1 MDIVLVV
8 DGVAM
13 IMTDGLV
20 ANQAICASVK
30 ISNCETETYL
40 CRLSHLRSNL
50 LFVVIRPLP
59 HVLRYIRDN
68 IRQIVCNVFDVQKLS
83 F

>member
-40 CRLSHLRSNL
+40 CCLSHLRSNL
-50 LFVVIRPLP
+50 LFVVVRPLP
-59 HVLRYIRDN
+59 RVLRYIRNN
-68 IRQIVCNVFDVQKLS
+68 ICQIVCNVFDVQKLS